1 MGIDAGRYP
10 GIDADRYRRI
20 GGVSNALVRTYVRRV
35 KRRADGSV
43 VRADATRR
51 TCIRLSSLAKRT
63 K

>member
-51 TCIRLSSLAKRT
+51 IRCA
-63 K
+63 